1 MVRYQVI
8 LAYDGSQFQGFQR
21 QANTRTVQGVV
32 EDALRRLN
40 WRGRTILAAGRT
52 DTGVHAAG
60 QVIAFDLEWAHS
72 PQELQAALN
81 AHLPLEVAARQ
92 VQATHADF
100 HPRRDARWRRYRYQ
114 IYCQPVRHPLLDPFA
129 WRVWPPASL
138 PSLQTAASLLT
149 GKHDF
154 AAFGTPPRA
163 ASSTVRTVMQA
174 TWEDNAP
181 YFTFEVTGNAFLYHM
196 VRRLVFLQVAV
207 AQDRLPL
214 QAIAQALQPT
224 RLANGEISP
233 RVQGLA
239 PPQGLTLAEVRYRP
253 RVEPQADNQ
262 DDQGIQNEGWPPCP
276 EQQPASDGEHERA
289 EDIHP

>member
-8 LAYDGSQFQGFQR
+8 LAYNGSQFQGFQR

-40 WRGRTILAAGRT
+40 WRGRVLLAAGRT

-60 QVIAFDLEWAHS
+60 QVIAFDLEWGHS
-72 PQELQAALN
+72 PQALQAALN
-81 AHLPLEVAARQ
+81 AHLPLDVAARQ
-92 VQATHADF
+92 VMVTRADF

-114 IYCQPVRHPLLDPFA
+114 IYCQPVRHPLLEPFA

-138 PSLQTAASLLT
+138 LTLQTAASLLI

-154 AAFGTPPRA
+154 AAFGTPPRVG
-163 ASSTVRTVMQA
+163 SSSVRTVSQA
-174 TWEDNAP
+174 VWEEHAP
-181 YFTFEVTGNAFLYHM
+181 YFIFEVTGNAFLYHM
-196 VRRLVFLQVAV
+196 VRRMVFLQVAV
-207 AQDRLPL
+207 AQDRLPP
-214 QAIAQALQPT
+214 QAISQALQPI
-224 RLANGEISP
+224 RQPNGAISP
-233 RVQGLA
+233 LVQGIA
-239 PPQGLTLAEVRYRP
+239 PPQGLTLTEVLYPP
-253 RVEPQADNQ
+253 RVADQADNQ
-262 DDQGIQNEGWPPCP
+262 DDQVLQIEGWPPRP